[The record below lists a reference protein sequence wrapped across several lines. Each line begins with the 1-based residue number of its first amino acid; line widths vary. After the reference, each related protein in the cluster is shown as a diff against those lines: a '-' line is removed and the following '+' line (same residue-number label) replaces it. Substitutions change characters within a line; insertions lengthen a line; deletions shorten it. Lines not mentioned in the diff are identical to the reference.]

1 MSKVGSTN
9 IIGQMFK
16 PIITNATYD
25 ELNNLKVN
33 NTALTVHNAIIFS
46 VPIDSEGNDIEN
58 TGSIWLT
65 DSDGYL
71 YCMSKPIN

>member
-9 IIGQMFK
+9 VIGQMFK
-16 PIITNATYD
+16 PIITNATWE
-25 ELNNLKVN
+25 ELNNLKIS

-46 VPIDSEGNDIEN
+46 IPIDDEGEDIEN
-58 TGSIWLT
+58 VGSLWLT

-71 YCMSKPIN
+71 YCMYKN